1 MEFLLF
7 LEAIF
12 TFCDPAMQ
20 YAGLNVL
27 PVWTAFAIAGG
38 LYAVVYVFKAIGL
51 LVMAKKQGKTKLA
64 WCAFIPFASTF
75 LLGELAGELRF
86 GSVKVKHLGIIAMV
100 MELIYTFSGVFV
112 IGWQANLISGGSYI
126 VERVLNNAG
135 DVIGYTT
142 VFEGVSQQLQTLLN
156 VFSVIELVFRFVQL
170 IAFIFLNI
178 AFFRRYA
185 PLSYIWMVLFCAI
198 LPPVEAFLVFA
209 YRNRKPIDFDAY
221 MKERAERIRRAQQAQ
236 FGPMGKTRTDRT
248 LTVRTRTGRTRTRTR
263 LPSRM
268 TRSESFPPRAR
279 SSLRRVR
286 TAMRTAV
293 RTRTATISF
302 REPQTAA
309 SDRAAPRGEPPA
321 FSLRRSDVRGLH

>member
-1 MEFLLF
+1 MEFLIF
-7 LEAIF
+7 LQYIF
-12 TFCDPAMQ
+12 QLCDPAIQ
-20 YAGLNVL
+20 TSYGINVL

-156 VFSVIELVFRFVQL
+156 VFSVIELVFGFVQL

-236 FGPMGKTRTDRT
+236 FGPYGPY
-248 LTVRTRTGRTRTRTR
+248 GQNPYGQNPYGQNPYGQNPYGQNPYGQNPNANA
-263 LPSRM
+263 PSEPDDPFGEF
-268 TRSESFPPRAR
+268 SSPR
-279 SSLRRVR
+279 
-286 TAMRTAV
+286 
-293 RTRTATISF
+293 
-302 REPQTAA
+302 PQQPSQGQDGNADG
-309 SDRAAPRGEPPA
+309 SKDKNGDDF
-321 FSLRRSDVRGLH
+321 FS

>member
-1 MEFLLF
+1 MEFLIF
-7 LEAIF
+7 LQAIF

-27 PVWTAFAIAGG
+27 SVRVAFAIAGG
-38 LYAVVYVFKAIGL
+38 LYAVVYAFKAIGL
-51 LVMAKKQGKTKLA
+51 FVMAKKQGKTKLV

-75 LLGELAGELRF
+75 LLGEVAGELRF
-86 GSVKVKHLGIIAMV
+86 GNVKVKHLGIVAMV

-112 IGWQANLISGGSYI
+112 IGWSANLISGGSYI
-126 VERVLNNAG
+126 VERVVNNAG

-142 VFEGVSQQLQTLLN
+142 KFVGVSQQLQATLN
-156 VFSVIELVFRFVQL
+156 AFSIVELVFSFVQL

-209 YRNRKPIDFDAY
+209 YRNRRPTDFEAY

-236 FGPMGKTRTDRT
+236 FGPYGQYGQYGSPY
-248 LTVRTRTGRTRTRTR
+248 GRNPYGQNPYGQSPYRQGPNANA
-263 LPSRM
+263 PSEPDDPFGEF
-268 TRSESFPPRAR
+268 SSPR
-279 SSLRRVR
+279 
-286 TAMRTAV
+286 
-293 RTRTATISF
+293 
-302 REPQTAA
+302 PQQPSQGQSGDA
-309 SDRAAPRGEPPA
+309 DGGRDKNDDDF
-321 FSLRRSDVRGLH
+321 FS

>member
-1 MEFLLF
+1 M
-7 LEAIF
+7 
-12 TFCDPAMQ
+12 
-20 YAGLNVL
+20 
-27 PVWTAFAIAGG
+27 
-38 LYAVVYVFKAIGL
+38 
-51 LVMAKKQGKTKLA
+51 
-64 WCAFIPFASTF
+64 
-75 LLGELAGELRF
+75 
-86 GSVKVKHLGIIAMV
+86 KVKHLGIIAMV

-156 VFSVIELVFRFVQL
+156 VFSVIELVFSFVQL

-178 AFFRRYA
+178 AFFRRYT

-236 FGPMGKTRTDRT
+236 FGPYGPY
-248 LTVRTRTGRTRTRTR
+248 GQNPYGQNPYGQNPYGQNPYGQNPYGQNPNANA
-263 LPSRM
+263 PSEPDDPFGEF
-268 TRSESFPPRAR
+268 SSPR
-279 SSLRRVR
+279 
-286 TAMRTAV
+286 
-293 RTRTATISF
+293 
-302 REPQTAA
+302 PQQPSQGQDGNADG
-309 SDRAAPRGEPPA
+309 SKDKNGDDF
-321 FSLRRSDVRGLH
+321 FS

>member
-1 MEFLLF
+1 MEFFIF
-7 LEAIF
+7 LKYIF
-12 TFCDPAMQ
+12 QLCDPAIQ
-20 YAGLNVL
+20 VSYGINVL
-27 PVWTAFAIAGG
+27 PVWTAFSIAGG

-51 LVMAKKQGKTKLA
+51 LVMAKKQGKTGLA

-100 MELIYTFSGVFV
+100 MELIYAFSGVFV

-142 VFEGVSQQLQTLLN
+142 VFEGVSQQQQTLLN
-156 VFSVIELVFRFVQL
+156 VFSVIELVFSFVQL

-236 FGPMGKTRTDRT
+236 FGPYGPY
-248 LTVRTRTGRTRTRTR
+248 GQNPYGQNPYGQNPYGQNPYGQNPYGQNPNANA
-263 LPSRM
+263 PSEPDDPFGEF
-268 TRSESFPPRAR
+268 SSPR
-279 SSLRRVR
+279 
-286 TAMRTAV
+286 
-293 RTRTATISF
+293 
-302 REPQTAA
+302 PQQPSQGQDGNADG
-309 SDRAAPRGEPPA
+309 SKDKNGDDF
-321 FSLRRSDVRGLH
+321 FS

>member
-38 LYAVVYVFKAIGL
+38 LYAVVYAFKAIGL
-51 LVMAKKQGKTKLA
+51 LVMAKKQRKTKLA

-236 FGPMGKTRTDRT
+236 FGPYGPY
-248 LTVRTRTGRTRTRTR
+248 GQNPYGQNPYGQNPYGQNPYGQNPYANA
-263 LPSRM
+263 PSEPDDPFGEF
-268 TRSESFPPRAR
+268 SSPR
-279 SSLRRVR
+279 
-286 TAMRTAV
+286 
-293 RTRTATISF
+293 
-302 REPQTAA
+302 PQQPSQGQDGNADG
-309 SDRAAPRGEPPA
+309 SKDKNGDDF
-321 FSLRRSDVRGLH
+321 FS

>member
-1 MEFLLF
+1 MEFLIF
-7 LEAIF
+7 LQRIF
-12 TFCDPAMQ
+12 QLSDPSIQ
-20 YAGLNVL
+20 SNLGLNVL
-27 PVWTAFAIAGG
+27 PVWAAFAIAGG
-38 LYAVVYVFKAIGL
+38 LYAVVYVFRAIGL

-156 VFSVIELVFRFVQL
+156 VFSVIELVFSFVQL

-236 FGPMGKTRTDRT
+236 FGPYGPY
-248 LTVRTRTGRTRTRTR
+248 GQNPYGQNPYGQNPYGQNPYGQNPYGQNPNANA
-263 LPSRM
+263 PSEPDDPFGEF
-268 TRSESFPPRAR
+268 SSPR
-279 SSLRRVR
+279 
-286 TAMRTAV
+286 
-293 RTRTATISF
+293 
-302 REPQTAA
+302 PQQPSQGQDGNADG
-309 SDRAAPRGEPPA
+309 SKDKNDDDF
-321 FSLRRSDVRGLH
+321 FS

>member
-38 LYAVVYVFKAIGL
+38 LYAVVYAFKAIGL

-126 VERVLNNAG
+126 VERVLNNEG
-135 DVIGYTT
+135 DVIWYTT

-156 VFSVIELVFRFVQL
+156 VFSVIKLVFKFVQL

-236 FGPMGKTRTDRT
+236 FGPYGPY
-248 LTVRTRTGRTRTRTR
+248 GQNPYGQNPYGQNPYGQNPYGQNPYGQNPYGQNPNANA
-263 LPSRM
+263 PSEPDDPFGEF
-268 TRSESFPPRAR
+268 SSPR
-279 SSLRRVR
+279 
-286 TAMRTAV
+286 
-293 RTRTATISF
+293 
-302 REPQTAA
+302 PQQPSQGQDGNADG
-309 SDRAAPRGEPPA
+309 SKDKNDDDF
-321 FSLRRSDVRGLH
+321 FS

>member
-1 MEFLLF
+1 MEFFIF
-7 LEAIF
+7 LKYIF
-12 TFCDPAMQ
+12 QLCDPAIQ
-20 YAGLNVL
+20 VSYGINVL
-27 PVWTAFAIAGG
+27 PVWTAFSIAGG

-135 DVIGYTT
+135 DVIWYTT

-156 VFSVIELVFRFVQL
+156 VFSVIKLVFKFVQL

-178 AFFRRYA
+178 AFFPQVRA
-185 PLSYIWMVLFCAI
+185 
-198 LPPVEAFLVFA
+198 AFLYLDGAVLRDPSSRGSLPRIRLPQPQA
-209 YRNRKPIDFDAY
+209 HRLRRIYEGAGGAHPPRAAGAVRALRAVRAKPV
-221 MKERAERIRRAQQAQ
+221 RAEPLWAK
-236 FGPMGKTRTDRT
+236 P
-248 LTVRTRTGRTRTRTR
+248 VRTEP
-263 LPSRM
+263 L
-268 TRSESFPPRAR
+268 RSESVRAEPER
-279 SSLRRVR
+279 ERAFRAGRPVRRVFLP
-286 TAMRTAV
+286 A
-293 RTRTATISF
+293 
-302 REPQTAA
+302 PAA
-309 SDRAAPRGEPPA
+309 A
-321 FSLRRSDVRGLH
+321 FAGSGRQCGRQ

>member
-12 TFCDPAMQ
+12 AFCDPAMQ

-38 LYAVVYVFKAIGL
+38 LYAVVYAFKAIGL

-156 VFSVIELVFRFVQL
+156 VFSVIELVFSFVQL

-236 FGPMGKTRTDRT
+236 YGPYGGNPYGNPYGQNPYGQNPYGQNPNANAPSEPDDPFGEFSSPRPQQ
-248 LTVRTRTGRTRTRTR
+248 
-263 LPSRM
+263 PSQGQDGNADG
-268 TRSESFPPRAR
+268 SKDKNDDDF
-279 SSLRRVR
+279 
-286 TAMRTAV
+286 
-293 RTRTATISF
+293 
-302 REPQTAA
+302 
-309 SDRAAPRGEPPA
+309 
-321 FSLRRSDVRGLH
+321 FS